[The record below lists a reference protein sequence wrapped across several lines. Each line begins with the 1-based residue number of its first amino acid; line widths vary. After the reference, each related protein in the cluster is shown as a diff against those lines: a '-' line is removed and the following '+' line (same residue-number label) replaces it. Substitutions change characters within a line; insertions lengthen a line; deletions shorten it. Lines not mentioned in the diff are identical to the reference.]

1 MEKTTSLSVG
11 MMQKKSRGL
20 MSGIFLNWMMDFDD
34 RCHKLKDGGGSEL
47 ETESVGEAED
57 EDEDED
63 EEGHGYGYKAVEWTK
78 DDKKNLMDLRTSEIE
93 RNKATTSKQEIN
105 KRFKEFKDRAD
116 IKEKIEALKVE
127 INNSEMPTIGNLD
140 DALKEKTVKVKKEI
154 EFEMAEVLKSM
165 GLDVQVWNQKQNGP
179 PSGDSRP
186 MLPIEG
192 RGVE

>member
-11 MMQKKSRGL
+11 MMQKKSKGL
-20 MSGIFLNWMMDFDD
+20 MRGIFMNWIMDFDD
-34 RCHKLKDGGGSEL
+34 RCHKLIDGGGSEL

-57 EDEDED
+57 E
-63 EEGHGYGYKAVEWTK
+63 EGHGYGYKAVEWTE
-78 DDKKNLMDLRTSEIE
+78 DDKKNLADLRTSEIE

-116 IKEKIEALKVE
+116 IKEKIEALKVK

-186 MLPIEG
+186 RLPIEG